1 MGQKQSLLFAAEK
14 GDFRDSLADLD
25 AFSLYNT
32 FAFNTDY
39 FNSNSCHHYT
49 FKLSTEDKYIL
60 AASQNTAA

>member
-32 FAFNTDY
+32 FALLIVLIQTAVI
-39 FNSNSCHHYT
+39 T
-49 FKLSTEDKYIL
+49 TLSSYQLKTSIF
-60 AASQNTAA
+60 